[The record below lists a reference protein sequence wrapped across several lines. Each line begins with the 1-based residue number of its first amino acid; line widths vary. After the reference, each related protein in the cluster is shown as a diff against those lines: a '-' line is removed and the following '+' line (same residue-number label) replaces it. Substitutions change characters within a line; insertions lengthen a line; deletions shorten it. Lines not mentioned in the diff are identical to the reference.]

1 MRAPSTY
8 LGLALLATAAA
19 ASQTCDLLKAGG
31 SVDVQTDRFAIPKA
45 PYASELDE
53 YWSRASAD
61 LKPACVVL
69 PTSAQQVSEVVKA
82 LGASGN
88 KDTFAVKAGGLSAND
103 GHNSVR
109 DGVLVSV
116 RRLTEVRYDAD
127 KKLVRVGTGSRWT
140 EVQRALDPHGVTVAG
155 SRVGEVGVGGYMNGG
170 GFSFLSPRYGWG
182 VNNLAAAEVV
192 LADGSVVTAS
202 KTERPDLFAAIKG
215 GTNNFGIVTAYVMD
229 AIPIGQV
236 WGGLMF
242 FTGGS
247 DKADKMLAAIAKFT
261 NEYPDHPKAA
271 IIPTVQL
278 VLSGLIELW
287 VVFFF
292 YDGPTVP
299 EGVFDDFKAL
309 RPLLNT
315 CKTQS
320 YGDLLAGNSAIVL
333 RGTRYKVATET
344 AVLPTDTSPGSML
357 KVMRAYYDHWSKVS
371 RDYGG
376 ILGLTSSMAI
386 QPVPRSMAAAARA
399 RGGDLLD
406 MDADADRLIYE
417 YDLSYLANWD
427 DGLAERAADDMTKG
441 MKALVDKF
449 AADGVTKNAFRPL
462 FANDVYRTQ
471 DYFGR
476 LRPEKRQL
484 AAKVAKEVDP
494 NGLFRD
500 RMGGWKA

>member
-1 MRAPSTY
+1 MIAP
-8 LGLALLATAAA
+8 LALALLATTAA
-19 ASQTCDLLKAGG
+19 ASQTCDLLKAGNKI
-31 SVDVQTDRFAIPKA
+31 DVQTDRFSIPKA

-61 LKPACVVL
+61 LKPSCVVL
-69 PTSAQQVSEVVKA
+69 PKSAQEVSDIVKA
-82 LGASGN
+82 LSASGN
-88 KDTFAVKAGGLSAND
+88 NESFAIKAGGLSAND

-109 DGVLVSV
+109 DGPLISV
-116 RRLTEVRYDAD
+116 RRLTEIRYDAD
-127 KKLVRVGTGSRWT
+127 KKLVRIEPGSRWT
-140 EVQRALDPHGVTVAG
+140 DVQRALDPVGMTVAG
-155 SRVGEVGVGGYMNGG
+155 ARVGEVGVGGYMNGG

-182 VNNLAAAEVV
+182 VNNLAAAELV
-192 LADGSVVTAS
+192 LADGSIVTAS

-215 GTNNFGIVTAYVMD
+215 GTNNFGIVTAYVME
-229 AIPIGQV
+229 AIPVGQV

-261 NEYPDHPKAA
+261 NEYPSHPKAS

-299 EGVFDDFKAL
+299 DGVFDDFTAL
-309 RPLLNT
+309 RPIFNS

-344 AVLPTDTSPGSML
+344 AVMPTDTSPGSML
-357 KVMRAYYDHWSKVS
+357 KVMRTYYDHWSKTT
-371 RDYGG
+371 RDYKG
-376 ILGLTSSMAI
+376 ILGLTSSMAM
-386 QPVPRSMAAAARA
+386 QPVPRSMAAAARSK
-399 RGGDLLD
+399 GGDLLD
-406 MDADADRLIYE
+406 LDDDADRIIYE
-417 YDLSYLANWD
+417 YDLSYLASWD
-427 DGLAERAADDMTKG
+427 DALAERAADDMTKG

-449 AADGVTKNAFRPL
+449 AADGVTKDAFRPL
-462 FANDVYRTQ
+462 FANDVYRGQ

-484 AAKVAKEVDP
+484 TAKVAKEVDP
-494 NGLFRD
+494 NGLFRN